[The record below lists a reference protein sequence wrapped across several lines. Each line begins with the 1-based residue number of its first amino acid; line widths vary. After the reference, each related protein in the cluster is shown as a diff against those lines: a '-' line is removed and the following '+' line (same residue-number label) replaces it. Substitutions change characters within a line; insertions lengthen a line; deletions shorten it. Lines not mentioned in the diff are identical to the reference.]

1 MAENCILDNGRECLG
16 MSKAQ
21 SVEASLND
29 FKIQNTNTHARLFDK
44 VGEVE
49 KKVAKLETMYNSLEG
64 LPSTI
69 TNLDKTITIIGNKL
83 ESMDH
88 NLRDMKESI
97 SEQKYA
103 IRNIQEENR
112 TQNENIDKID
122 NKSKIDWQHYI
133 TQNFWKIILL
143 IGVAYAI
150 LKGLIER
157 GI

>member
-1 MAENCILDNGRECLG
+1 MADNCNVNNSNECVV
-16 MSKAQ
+16 MSKAK
-21 SVEASLND
+21 SVEENLNE
-29 FKIQNTNTHARLFDK
+29 FKIQNSNTHARLFDK
-44 VGEVE
+44 VGDVE

-83 ESMDH
+83 ESMDN
-88 NLRDMKESI
+88 NLRDMKESV

-112 TQNENIDKID
+112 AQNENIDKID

-133 TQNFWKIILL
+133 TQNFWKIILI
-143 IGVAYAI
+143 IGVAYTI
-150 LKGLIER
+150 LKGIAER